1 MQRTTLTLIHDED
14 PDVSMHSTFDPVT
27 ATLHDGRQLRS
38 SAVAHPAGHFRRT
51 ASGEQL
57 WQKFRQC
64 TAARLTSDVAQQ
76 IVAQQIFEMLYSLLT
91 LSGPRMLISLLALGN
106 HGD

>member
-14 PDVSMHSTFDPVT
+14 PDVPMHSTFDRVT
-27 ATLHDGRQLRS
+27 ATLHDDRQLRS
-38 SAVAHPAGHFRRT
+38 SAVAHPAGHFRRP

-57 WQKFRQC
+57 WQKFREC
-64 TAARLTSDVAQQ
+64 TAARLTSDVAQR
-76 IVAQQIFEMLYSLLT
+76 IFEMIGSLLT
-91 LSGPRMLISLLALGN
+91 LFGPRMLISLLVLGN